1 MADIE
6 FQRWQPLFLQ
16 ALQKPLGS
24 SDLLERVK
32 EAETEI
38 SQRIQQLR
46 ASPKGSDERLALAD
60 ALNSLRYVKTENFKF
75 TSGYSSDQV
84 CAE

>member
-1 MADIE
+1 MAHTE
-6 FQRWQPLFLQ
+6 FQRWQPVFLQ

-24 SDLLERVK
+24 SGLLERVK

-46 ASPKGSDERLALAD
+46 ASPSGSDERRALED
-60 ALNSLRYVKTENFKF
+60 ALNSLRYVRTENFKH
-75 TSGYSSDQV
+75 TSGYSSNQV

>member
-1 MADIE
+1 MAHIE
-6 FQRWQPLFLQ
+6 FQRWQPLFLD

-24 SDLLERVK
+24 SDLLVK

-38 SQRIQQLR
+38 SRRIQQLR

-60 ALNSLRYVKTENFKF
+60 ALNSLRYVKTENFKH
-75 TSGYSSDQV
+75 TSGYSSEQL
-84 CAE
+84 CTE

>member
-1 MADIE
+1 MVEIE
-6 FQRWQPLFLQ
+6 SQRWQPLFLD

-24 SDLLERVK
+24 SDLLERIK

-46 ASPKGSDERLALAD
+46 ASPKGSDERQALAD
-60 ALNSLRYVKTENFKF
+60 ALNSLRYVKTENFKH
-75 TSGYSSDQV
+75 TSGYRSEQV

>member
-1 MADIE
+1 MAEIE
-6 FQRWQPLFLQ
+6 SQRWYPLFLH
-16 ALQKPLGS
+16 ALQKPLGA

-46 ASPKGSDERLALAD
+46 ASPSGSDERRALAD
-60 ALNSLRYVKTENFKF
+60 ALNSLRYVKTENFKL
-75 TSGYSSDQV
+75 TSGYSSDPV
-84 CAE
+84 RPE